1 MLGVL
6 TGFAV
11 VWIIILVGYLIGRL
25 DVLGSNAQNVLSRLA
40 FFVASPALLLVTLSD
55 ADLHT
60 VFSLPLLVA
69 AASAFGTALV
79 FVLCTRWWLRRPL
92 PEALISAMSSSLV
105 NGANLGLPIAVYVLG
120 DAAYI
125 APVLIFQMAF
135 FTPLFLMLMD
145 SATSGR
151 RTSLLTFLAQIV
163 RNPIIIGTLIGLLL
177 AATGTALPVIIQEP
191 VSLIGG
197 AAVPAMLLAFGISL
211 VGSRPLTRDG
221 GRRTDVVLA
230 TVFKLGLQP
239 LLAYAL
245 ARFVLG
251 MDGHLLFAVVVTSA
265 LPTAQNVFVAASR
278 YGEGVLVAK
287 DTVLITT
294 IMSLPVLVLIAALL
308 T

>member
-25 DVLGSNAQNVLSRLA
+25 GVLGDNAQNVLSRLA
-40 FFVASPALLLVTLSD
+40 FFVASPALLLVTMSD

-69 AASAFGTALV
+69 GASAAATAAV

-92 PEALISAMSSSLV
+92 PELLISAMSSSVV

-125 APVLIFQMAF
+125 APVLIFQMAV
-135 FTPLFLMLMD
+135 FTPLFLMLLD

-151 RTSLLTFLAQIV
+151 RTSVRIFLGQVA
-163 RNPIIIGTLIGLLL
+163 RNPIIIGTLIGLVL
-177 AATGTALPVIIQEP
+177 AATGLKLPVIILEP
-191 VSLIGG
+191 VTLIGG

-211 VGSRPLTRDG
+211 VGSALQRDG

-230 TVFKLGLQP
+230 SAFKLVLQP
-239 LLAYAL
+239 VLAYLL

-251 MDGHLLFAVVVTSA
+251 MDGHLLFAVVVTAA

-287 DTVLITT
+287 DTVLLTT
-294 IMSLPVLVLIAALL
+294 VVSLPILMGIAALL

>member
-25 DVLGSNAQNVLSRLA
+25 GVLGDNAQNVLSRLA
-40 FFVASPALLLVTLSD
+40 FFVASPALLLVTMSD

-69 AASAFGTALV
+69 AASAFATAAA

-92 PEALISAMSSSLV
+92 PELLISAMSSSLV

-125 APVLIFQMAF
+125 APVLIFQMAI
-135 FTPLFLMLMD
+135 FTPMFLMLLD

-151 RTSLLTFLAQIV
+151 RTSLRIFLGQIV
-163 RNPIIIGTLIGLLL
+163 RNPIIIGTLTGLVL
-177 AATGTALPVIIQEP
+177 AATGLKLPVIILEP
-191 VSLIGG
+191 VTLIGG

-211 VGSRPLTRDG
+211 VGSRLLRRDG
-221 GRRTDVVLA
+221 GRRADVVLA
-230 TVFKLGLQP
+230 SAFKLVLQP
-239 LLAYAL
+239 VLAYLL
-245 ARFVLG
+245 ARFALG
-251 MDGHLLFAVVVTSA
+251 MEGHLLFAVVVTAA

-278 YGEGVLVAK
+278 YEEGVLVAK
-287 DTVLITT
+287 DTVLLTT
-294 IMSLPVLVLIAALL
+294 VVSLPVLVGIAALL

>member
-11 VWIIILVGYLIGRL
+11 VWIIILVGYVIGRL
-25 DVLGSNAQNVLSRLA
+25 GVLGDNAQNVLSRLA
-40 FFVASPALLLVTLSD
+40 FFVASPALLLVTMSD

-69 AASAFGTALV
+69 GASAFATAAA

-92 PEALISAMSSSLV
+92 PELLISAMSSSLV

-125 APVLIFQMAF
+125 APVLIFQMAV
-135 FTPLFLMLMD
+135 FTPMFLMLLD

-151 RTSLLTFLAQIV
+151 RTSLRIFLGQIV
-163 RNPIIIGTLIGLLL
+163 RNPIIIGTLVGLAL
-177 AATGTALPVIIQEP
+177 AATGQKLPVIILEP
-191 VSLIGG
+191 VTLIGG

-211 VGSRPLTRDG
+211 VGSRLLRRDG
-221 GRRTDVVLA
+221 GRRADVVLA
-230 TVFKLGLQP
+230 SAFKLVLQP
-239 LLAYAL
+239 VLAYLL
-245 ARFVLG
+245 ARFALG
-251 MDGHLLFAVVVTSA
+251 LEGHLLFAVVVTAA
-265 LPTAQNVFVAASR
+265 LPTAQNVFVAANR
-278 YGEGVLVAK
+278 YEEGVLVAK
-287 DTVLITT
+287 DTVLLTT
-294 IMSLPVLVLIAALL
+294 LVSLPVLVGIAALL